1 MKAVGIAI
9 VALPLLVA
17 CSSTQDRVVDEMADA
32 LVDGRYDEA
41 WTLADSLTA
50 DRANCSVENLAD
62 VAVAWVMLNNEA
74 VKTDSIEAGEVAMNS
89 FRTVYSTM
97 VERDSSEAVEQIEK
111 IRRKN
116 PQLSLTAIDSMYE
129 ATLQQVETLRRV
141 SARLPLK

>member
-1 MKAVGIAI
+1 MKAVGIAV
-9 VALPLLVA
+9 VALPFLVA

-41 WTLADSLTA
+41 WTLADSLTE

-89 FRTVYSTM
+89 FRTIYSAM

-111 IRRKN
+111 MRRKN
-116 PQLSLTAIDSMYE
+116 PQLNLTAIDSMYT